1 MQRLYISIVKN
12 DIFPPI
18 LIPLIVTMSQKNET
32 VTLILALGIA
42 AGILAIGFWWF
53 TRKSDVNLDAK
64 SDNNNPATNVTEN
77 NFPPPTNVPSGT
89 VVNIEGST
97 SMVQINQALKIAFER
112 KFPGTTVNT
121 QSGGTEKGIQSL
133 IAGTVDIAAISRP
146 LNAQEQSQGL
156 VAVPV
161 TKDAIAIVVGDQN
174 SLGSKG
180 LTQTQIVVIFQGKIT
195 DWAQVGG
202 KPGTIQVINRP
213 VFSGTHQAFQSKVL
227 GGQNFGTTPN
237 IITWPKDE
245 TTAVL
250 QQLKTDGISYATFAQ
265 VANQQ
270 TVRIVAVDGLT
281 PQSANY
287 PYQRELSYVYKQPAT
302 PQVQAFLGYVSSPE
316 GQSAIAEGVK

>member
-1 MQRLYISIVKN
+1 
-12 DIFPPI
+12 
-18 LIPLIVTMSQKNET
+18 MSQKNET
-32 VTLILALGIA
+32 GTLILALLITA
-42 AGILAIGFWWF
+42 AILAIGFWWF
-53 TRKSDVNLDAK
+53 NRKSGLNIGSLTNGGNTNTQNQPQTPQG
-64 SDNNNPATNVTEN
+64 SNATTPLAVSPVN
-77 NFPPPTNVPSGT
+77 NFPPPTILPIDT

-97 SMVQINQALKIAFER
+97 SMVQINQAIKTAFEQ
-112 KFPGTTVNT
+112 KFTGTTVNT
-121 QSGGTEKGIQSL
+121 QAGGTEKGIQSL

-174 SLGSKG
+174 PLGSKG
-180 LTQTQIVVIFQGKIT
+180 LTPTQVLGIFQGQIT
-195 DWAQVGG
+195 DWSQVGG
-202 KPGTIQVINRP
+202 KPGNIRVINRP
-213 VFSGTHQAFQSKVL
+213 ASSGTHQAFREKVL

-270 TVRIVAVDGLT
+270 TVRIVAIDGLT

-287 PYQRELSYVYKQPAT
+287 PYQRELYYVYKQPVT
-302 PQVQAFLGYVSSPE
+302 PQVQGFLGYVGSPE
-316 GQSAIAEGVK
+316 GQSAIAATGK